1 MQDDLL
7 TNPEDVSLAS
17 NSRRTLATI
26 LNYFLFS
33 IFTGILTKPVTMLVS
48 KDVMDLSGVMMLIAI
63 PLYIYFESAF
73 GGTPGKILMDLRVVD
88 AETHKKISYS
98 RALKRTFQKFI
109 QVTGIFSLIGTLFN
123 TAKNEF
129 PHDEA
134 TGTIVIN
141 SNE

>member
-1 MQDDLL
+1 MEDPLI
-7 TNPEDVSLAS
+7 TNPTDVSLAS
-17 NSRRTLATI
+17 NSKRTMATI

-33 IFTGILTKPVTMLVS
+33 IFANMITFPVTKIVS
-48 KDVMDLSGVMMLIAI
+48 KDVMDVTGIMMLLAI
-63 PLYIYFESAF
+63 PMYIYFESAF

-88 AETHKKISYS
+88 AKTHEKISFS

-123 TAKNEF
+123 TAKNNF
-129 PHDEA
+129 PHDEI
-134 TGTIVIN
+134 TETIVIN

>member
-1 MQDDLL
+1 MEDPLI
-7 TNPEDVSLAS
+7 TNPTDVSLAS
-17 NSRRTLATI
+17 NSKRTMATI

-33 IFTGILTKPVTMLVS
+33 IFASIISFPVVKLVS
-48 KDVMDLSGVMMLIAI
+48 REVMDLSGIMMIVAI

-88 AETHKKISYS
+88 AKTHEKISYS

-129 PHDEA
+129 PHDNLTE
-134 TGTIVIN
+134 TIVIN

>member
-1 MQDDLL
+1 MQDPLL
-7 TNPEDVSLAS
+7 TDPMDVSLAS

-33 IFTGILTKPVTMLVS
+33 IFANIITRPVAMLIS
-48 KDVMDLSGVMMLIAI
+48 KDVMDVTGVMMIVAFFI
-63 PLYIYFESAF
+63 YIYFESAF

-88 AETHKKISYS
+88 AKTHEKITYK
-98 RALKRTFQKFI
+98 RALNRTFQKFI

-129 PHDEA
+129 PHDDA
-134 TGTIVIN
+134 TETIVIN